1 MAASVVYGVV
11 ALVSAAA
18 TAYVSVDARKKA
30 KAAANA
36 IKNSRSS
43 DAQKQMFKNAV
54 AAKQIVMGH
63 SVLSGPM
70 VFACE
75 EGSPNDAGEGEWLHI
90 VVHIA
95 GHVCDDVTHVWLDDS
110 ALIREPSADGAD
122 IRFRHS
128 NGLGNVY
135 IYLGEHGANG
145 APATLRN
152 LPDWSD
158 NMIGEDQCFAHIKLK
173 SDPSKWPGGI
183 PNPKFAVRGLKV
195 FDPRTNQTAWTDN
208 PALLVRWYRNELKQG
223 VALDDTY
230 ITAANVCDETVATP
244 EGDEKRYRC
253 NYSFMADQAPRK
265 TLDVLR
271 ATCDGL
277 SLRVAGRHAFQVGAY
292 YGPGVVTIGEDD
304 ILEDI
309 SITPDV
315 RRRDRINTV
324 SATYTDP
331 DSNWNEVDMPRVVH
345 EAYREQDG
353 YDIVEDLDLTAVP
366 SPYQAQRLALINIL
380 TVRNA
385 VSIELTC
392 NLRATQLLPGTVFR
406 LDFPEN
412 EWHGVEFK
420 VEKWKYANK
429 GVVTL
434 TAKQTMESHYTWNE
448 STAIVPTRP
457 GMPQLIDHTQVELV
471 TNLQYITLSDSNTL
485 QAVIT
490 WDHRSYGGVT
500 YELTFFQNGSLL
512 RRVTTVDKQYRLQ
525 DGFTVGQYE
534 VQVVAINGYEQRSPV
549 ASLAFSA
556 AGPVTP
562 IGVDITAGNWNLE
575 LKPISAGIVNFDTM
589 YDFALGF
596 EQGATDEQVEQYI
609 VGRAKVITVSNL
621 KANATYQIAV
631 REVSRWGKSGWYRSS
646 AQTTF
651 NSDDVLELIDGKVTQ
666 EMLDGNL
673 NDFLTQVD
681 ERSKETQESVADLDI
696 SLGNIQ
702 QLNSNLSLSVLG
714 VTSSVAA
721 MADEYQRRFLN
732 GEAMIGAVVQVDPET
747 GQIINLAFNYADQ
760 KFTQAGLLI
769 DGVKASVTI
778 QSQEIKRVELE
789 TGDRLTEAEA
799 QIVVQAGLISQ
810 KASYSEVNEIV
821 AGAIDAITPA
831 RSWQFNTTNEGWTGA
846 TWVAGGHVTGTA
858 FSIAGL
864 DINAD
869 ENPVFRIRVQS
880 SAVGT
885 LSWNGGAQNVALK
898 QPADPGQFEVIILTL
913 TEADG
918 WTGAIQSLEI
928 NFDAT
933 IDFIEVGKP
942 SAAEQA
948 LEDLT
953 ARTTH
958 IEQVLDP
965 ANARWGIYVT
975 QEYWDGNALTLTDV
989 QQQIDAYDA
998 EWSISATFQELSAN
1012 DTIAKANSAQSW
1024 VNAATANI
1032 TDVVSSYVSQPG
1044 GINDQLE
1051 DADSRLN
1058 SAQQEIDALEGSI
1071 TQTITSL
1078 SDVQGALGL
1087 DEDAGFN
1094 DIMGAYKDFLA
1105 KQEFQEQKI
1114 SFAYAEQKISANS
1127 TAIASQAQRTLELAA
1142 FQTEQQATLT
1152 QVQRAIATQEQAL
1165 TDSVEQLTAKIE
1177 TDDAEVLASAKEY
1190 TRAAVGYCVDAEGNI
1205 TSETDAVLCV
1215 QSGNTWIQGP
1225 LAEHIRNL
1233 SIQNAAGETATISD
1247 MMQAFENEEGKLIV
1261 RGGMTVNNEGKI
1273 SGFVNTNDGTLSQA
1287 DFIADFFRIGTMNGE
1302 SFETV
1307 FGLDSVSRKLVLKG
1321 RLILD
1326 DGSLISN
1333 KDELQ
1338 GKDGTIWGTLK
1349 LRDGIFPSDALA
1361 TADFTARYGR
1371 APILDDMLTY
1381 VSNDETTS
1389 SVKAFDGQSWVIPGL
1404 RLNGNLITPGSIYG
1418 DRIVAGSEISSPVII
1433 GGEVRGGHAKFGPNE
1448 NLSRG
1453 YNTVITENGLIETNN
1468 LKADGGEIDNLIV
1481 GENCE
1486 VRSTLTAG
1494 QIVGDIARP
1503 ITVNVTSYQQVQ
1515 VNRGQTQYIAM
1526 VTELDLGATSW
1537 GRNVIIPAG
1546 ILFDDTEGAGDFL
1559 DVIINGQTVYTYDS
1573 NNTYRIS
1580 SSGGSMGYSHVTYAR
1595 QVYLPPNTP
1604 ALLTM
1609 RKRTTLPSGSGWVY
1623 TYSYLA
1629 QQGFILW
1636 TTKS

>member
-1 MAASVVYGVV
+1 MGASVVYGVV

-18 TAYVSVDARKKA
+18 TAYVSVEAKKKA

-152 LPDWSD
+152 LPDWDD
-158 NMIGEDQCFAHIKLK
+158 NMIGEGQCFAHIKLK

-195 FDPRTNQTAWTDN
+195 FDPRTNQTVWTDN

-244 EGDEKRYRC
+244 EGEEKRYRC
-253 NYSFMADQAPRK
+253 NYSFMADQTPRK

-345 EAYREQDG
+345 EAYLEQDG
-353 YDIVEDLDLTAVP
+353 YDIVEDLDLIAVP

-429 GVVTL
+429 GAVTL

-471 TNLQYITLSDSNTL
+471 TNLQYTTLSDSNTL

-556 AGPVTP
+556 AAPVTP

-596 EQGATDEQVEQYI
+596 DANTQDEDLEQYQI
-609 VGRAKVITVSNL
+609 GRAKVITVNNL
-621 KANATYQIAV
+621 KADTVYQIAV
-631 REVSRWGKSGWYRSS
+631 REVSRWGFSSWYRTT
-646 AQTTF
+646 AKTTF
-651 NSDDVLELIDGKVTQ
+651 NSDDVWEVIHGDVDAALNVAVDNATTQMEQRANSLAKAQDTSLNDLLNEIDDVHRQQGIQQQTIGLAYAELKITQQADDISAQANRLLELLAKYNENVGYINELQKA
-666 EMLDGNL
+666 
-673 NDFLTQVD
+673 
-681 ERSKETQESVADLDI
+681 VA
-696 SLGNIQ
+696 NA
-702 QLNSNLSLSVLG
+702 NS
-714 VTSSVAA
+714 A
-721 MADEYQRRFLN
+721 
-732 GEAMIGAVVQVDPET
+732 
-747 GQIINLAFNYADQ
+747 
-760 KFTQAGLLI
+760 
-769 DGVKASVTI
+769 
-778 QSQEIKRVELE
+778 
-789 TGDRLTEAEA
+789 LTEAQRSLLA
-799 QIVVQAGLISQ
+799 KVVEGDEETL
-810 KASYSEVNEIV
+810 
-821 AGAIDAITPA
+821 A
-831 RSWQFNTTNEGWTGA
+831 RSN
-846 TWVAGGHVTGTA
+846 
-858 FSIAGL
+858 
-864 DINAD
+864 
-869 ENPVFRIRVQS
+869 
-880 SAVGT
+880 
-885 LSWNGGAQNVALK
+885 
-898 QPADPGQFEVIILTL
+898 
-913 TEADG
+913 
-918 WTGAIQSLEI
+918 
-928 NFDAT
+928 
-933 IDFIEVGKP
+933 
-942 SAAEQA
+942 
-948 LEDLT
+948 
-953 ARTTH
+953 
-958 IEQVLDP
+958 
-965 ANARWGIYVT
+965 
-975 QEYWDGNALTLTDV
+975 
-989 QQQIDAYDA
+989 
-998 EWSISATFQELSAN
+998 
-1012 DTIAKANSAQSW
+1012 
-1024 VNAATANI
+1024 
-1032 TDVVSSYVSQPG
+1032 
-1044 GINDQLE
+1044 
-1051 DADSRLN
+1051 
-1058 SAQQEIDALEGSI
+1058 
-1071 TQTITSL
+1071 
-1078 SDVQGALGL
+1078 
-1087 DEDAGFN
+1087 
-1094 DIMGAYKDFLA
+1094 
-1105 KQEFQEQKI
+1105 
-1114 SFAYAEQKISANS
+1114 
-1127 TAIASQAQRTLELAA
+1127 
-1142 FQTEQQATLT
+1142 
-1152 QVQRAIATQEQAL
+1152 
-1165 TDSVEQLTAKIE
+1165 
-1177 TDDAEVLASAKEY
+1177 EY
-1190 TRAAVGYCVDAEGNI
+1190 TRAAVGYCIDAEGNV
-1205 TSETDAVLCV
+1205 TSETNAVACV
-1215 QSGNTWIQGP
+1215 ALDGHSWVEGP
-1225 LAEHIRNL
+1225 LSEFIRDL
-1233 SIQNAAGETATISD
+1233 QIQNASGQSASISNLMQVFETV
-1247 MMQAFENEEGKLIV
+1247 EGNLV
-1261 RGGMTVNNEGKI
+1261 ARGGMLVNNQGRVT
-1273 SGFVNTNDGTLSQA
+1273 GLVNTNDGETTSL
-1287 DFIADFFRIGTMNGE
+1287 DIIAEHLRIGDQTE
-1302 SFETV
+1302 SGDFEPTLY
-1307 FGLDSVSRKLVLKG
+1307 LDSTSKKMVFKG

-1333 KDELQ
+1333 RDQLKGADGTNGVDGQDGSTIYTQFQFSANGTNWHFPEQTGDRYMRSRVVTNGVAASWGNTTDLKGANGTNGTDGSD
-1338 GKDGTIWGTLK
+1338 GKDATERYTWIKYADSAAGSGLSNSSTGKAYIGIAYNKTSPSESTNPADYSWTLIKGSDGRDGTDGTNGLDGKPGTIWGTLR
-1349 LRDGIFPSDALA
+1349 LRDGIFPSDSLA
-1361 TADFTARYGR
+1361 NSDFTSRYGR
-1371 APILDDMLTY
+1371 APQLDDMLTY
-1381 VSNDETTS
+1381 VSNDDTTS
-1389 SVKAFDGQSWVIPGL
+1389 SVKTFDGSAWVLPGL

-1418 DRIVAGSEISSPVII
+1418 NRFVAGTEISAPVMV
-1433 GGEVRGGHAKFGPNE
+1433 GGEVRGGSAKFGQNP

-1453 YNTVITENGLIETNN
+1453 YNTVISPNGLIETNN

-1526 VTELDLGATSW
+1526 VTELDLGETSW

-1546 ILFDDTEGAGDFL
+1546 ILFDDTQGAGDFL
-1559 DVIINGQTVYTYDS
+1559 DVILNGQTVYTYDS

-1604 ALLTM
+1604 ALLTI
-1609 RKRTTLPSGSGWVY
+1609 RKRTNLPSGSNWVY